1 MNGTFSFYECRFS
14 AMDINSWWGHLNPP
28 AVIKFIWTFCTQR
41 WWGFKMIFL
50 TPCRAKKS
58 HLVKLSLLSFLFCQ
72 FFKSFWA
79 PRCHLTT
86 KSQSLQSDF
95 HGLEDDPDGS
105 RSQTLTLYYL
115 PHQPSSVW
123 THSRWLYRLNT
134 DLRLTLKKHLLHV
147 KPICNVIQC
156 KPARTDTS
164 PLWTVL
170 EHLLIHLFDE
180 EVYFQCKNTEH
191 TSWNVDLCIKT
202 YLHLRLSICVYNS
215 IFQNNP
221 EQTVRW
227 RDYQFSILQVWEL
240 GPRLSVMNEINV
252 LALGFV

>member
-1 MNGTFSFYECRFS
+1 MGTLEPTCCNQ
-14 AMDINSWWGHLNPP
+14 IHLNILHSK
-28 AVIKFIWTFCTQR
+28 VVGIQNDLSHTLSRQ
-41 WWGFKMIFL
+41 
-50 TPCRAKKS
+50 KS

-147 KPICNVIQC
+147 KSICNVIQC

-170 EHLLIHLFDE
+170 EHLLFHLFDE
-180 EVYFQCKNTEH
+180 EVYFQCKNT
-191 TSWNVDLCIKT
+191 DLC
-202 YLHLRLSICVYNS
+202 RSVYKNIS
-215 IFQNNP
+215 SS
-221 EQTVRW
+221 T
-227 RDYQFSILQVWEL
+227 
-240 GPRLSVMNEINV
+240 SVYMC
-252 LALGFV
+252 L